1 MKTKRENPLK
11 VLFSFSGEARGKM
24 TGSVILAFIGE
35 MFGMAPYFVVTLLAK
50 ELYEG
55 TATVERAAVMAVTA
69 AVCMCLRAWLTGLS
83 SMRSHTVSFTI
94 LKNIRCA
101 LADKMAKVPMG
112 VMLETPSGT
121 FKTLMV
127 DNVGRLE
134 DIIAHMVPE
143 LPSNLAGPVFSII
156 LVFVLDWRMGL
167 AAFITVPLSLVFA
180 VCMMRGYKEKMAV
193 YLRSGNE
200 MNAALVEYV
209 GGIQVIKAFG
219 QGSKSFGEF
228 SRSVNFFHDSTLA
241 WWRQSWF
248 WMAGFKAVLPSTLL
262 GTLPVGAWLYMQ
274 GTLEL
279 PLFLACIIIPFG
291 FMAGLIKFG
300 FALGQ
305 LSYMAPNLDPIQDF
319 LATPEQRRPEKPVKL
334 GERSFRFD
342 RVCFSYD
349 GKKEVLHDVSFTAR
363 TGQITAIVGP
373 SGSGKSTIAKLMAG
387 FWDATGGTVSFGGQ
401 DIQNIPFDQLMGEI
415 SYVAQDNFLFDRSI
429 RENIRM
435 GDPSATDAEVEAAAR
450 AANCHDFIMNLEQG
464 YDTLAGD
471 AGDRLSRRRAPAH
484 YHRPGH
490 AQKGVRHHPGR
501 GNRLR

>member
-209 GGIQVIKAFG
+209 GGIPG
-219 QGSKSFGEF
+219 HQGVRAGEQEL
-228 SRSVNFFHDSTLA
+228 RGV
-241 WWRQSWF
+241 
-248 WMAGFKAVLPSTLL
+248 
-262 GTLPVGAWLYMQ
+262 LPVGKLFPRQHPGLVAAELVLDGGLQGGAPLHFTGHAARGSVALYAGHAGSCPCSWPASSSPSALWPGSSNSALPWGSFPTWLP
-274 GTLEL
+274 TWT
-279 PLFLACIIIPFG
+279 PFRT
-291 FMAGLIKFG
+291 FSPRRSSAGL
-300 FALGQ
+300 
-305 LSYMAPNLDPIQDF
+305 
-319 LATPEQRRPEKPVKL
+319 
-334 GERSFRFD
+334 
-342 RVCFSYD
+342 
-349 GKKEVLHDVSFTAR
+349 
-363 TGQITAIVGP
+363 
-373 SGSGKSTIAKLMAG
+373 KS
-387 FWDATGGTVSFGGQ
+387 
-401 DIQNIPFDQLMGEI
+401 
-415 SYVAQDNFLFDRSI
+415 R
-429 RENIRM
+429 
-435 GDPSATDAEVEAAAR
+435 
-450 AANCHDFIMNLEQG
+450 
-464 YDTLAGD
+464 
-471 AGDRLSRRRAPAH
+471 
-484 YHRPGH
+484 
-490 AQKGVRHHPGR
+490 
-501 GNRLR
+501 

>member
-228 SRSVNFFHDSTLA
+228 SRSVNFSTTA
-241 WWRQSWF
+241 PWPGGGRAGSGWRASRRCSPPLYWARCPWERGSICRARWSCPCSWPASSSPSAL
-248 WMAGFKAVLPSTLL
+248 WPGSSNSALPWGSFPTW
-262 GTLPVGAWLYMQ
+262 LPTW
-274 GTLEL
+274 T
-279 PLFLACIIIPFG
+279 PFRT
-291 FMAGLIKFG
+291 FSPRRSSAGL
-300 FALGQ
+300 
-305 LSYMAPNLDPIQDF
+305 
-319 LATPEQRRPEKPVKL
+319 
-334 GERSFRFD
+334 
-342 RVCFSYD
+342 
-349 GKKEVLHDVSFTAR
+349 
-363 TGQITAIVGP
+363 
-373 SGSGKSTIAKLMAG
+373 KS
-387 FWDATGGTVSFGGQ
+387 
-401 DIQNIPFDQLMGEI
+401 
-415 SYVAQDNFLFDRSI
+415 R
-429 RENIRM
+429 
-435 GDPSATDAEVEAAAR
+435 
-450 AANCHDFIMNLEQG
+450 
-464 YDTLAGD
+464 
-471 AGDRLSRRRAPAH
+471 
-484 YHRPGH
+484 
-490 AQKGVRHHPGR
+490 
-501 GNRLR
+501 

>member
-228 SRSVNFFHDSTLA
+228 SRSVNFFHDSTLD
-241 WWRQSWF
+241 
-248 WMAGFKAVLPSTLL
+248 GGL
-262 GTLPVGAWLYMQ
+262 Q
-274 GTLEL
+274 GSA
-279 PLFLACIIIPFG
+279 PL
-291 FMAGLIKFG
+291 
-300 FALGQ
+300 
-305 LSYMAPNLDPIQDF
+305 
-319 LATPEQRRPEKPVKL
+319 
-334 GERSFRFD
+334 
-342 RVCFSYD
+342 
-349 GKKEVLHDVSFTAR
+349 HFT
-363 TGQITAIVGP
+363 GH
-373 SGSGKSTIAKLMAG
+373 
-387 FWDATGGTVSFGGQ
+387 
-401 DIQNIPFDQLMGEI
+401 
-415 SYVAQDNFLFDRSI
+415 
-429 RENIRM
+429 
-435 GDPSATDAEVEAAAR
+435 AAR
-450 AANCHDFIMNLEQG
+450 GGVALYAGHAGTASVPGLHHHPLRLYGRAHQIRLCPGAAFLHGSQPGPHSGLPRH
-464 YDTLAGD
+464 AG
-471 AGDRLSRRRAPAH
+471 AAPA
-484 YHRPGH
+484 
-490 AQKGVRHHPGR
+490 
-501 GNRLR
+501 

>member
-228 SRSVNFFHDSTLA
+228 SRSVNFFHDSL
-241 WWRQSWF
+241 
-248 WMAGFKAVLPSTLL
+248 
-262 GTLPVGAWLYMQ
+262 
-274 GTLEL
+274 
-279 PLFLACIIIPFG
+279 
-291 FMAGLIKFG
+291 
-300 FALGQ
+300 
-305 LSYMAPNLDPIQDF
+305 
-319 LATPEQRRPEKPVKL
+319 
-334 GERSFRFD
+334 RSR
-342 RVCFSYD
+342 
-349 GKKEVLHDVSFTAR
+349 LHH
-363 TGQITAIVGP
+363 
-373 SGSGKSTIAKLMAG
+373 
-387 FWDATGGTVSFGGQ
+387 
-401 DIQNIPFDQLMGEI
+401 
-415 SYVAQDNFLFDRSI
+415 
-429 RENIRM
+429 RE
-435 GDPSATDAEVEAAAR
+435 
-450 AANCHDFIMNLEQG
+450 
-464 YDTLAGD
+464 
-471 AGDRLSRRRAPAH
+471 
-484 YHRPGH
+484 
-490 AQKGVRHHPGR
+490 
-501 GNRLR
+501 

>member
-55 TATVERAAVMAVTA
+55 TGHGGTGGRVMAVTA

-167 AAFITVPLSLVFA
+167 AAS
-180 VCMMRGYKEKMAV
+180 
-193 YLRSGNE
+193 
-200 MNAALVEYV
+200 
-209 GGIQVIKAFG
+209 
-219 QGSKSFGEF
+219 
-228 SRSVNFFHDSTLA
+228 
-241 WWRQSWF
+241 
-248 WMAGFKAVLPSTLL
+248 LPS
-262 GTLPVGAWLYMQ
+262 P
-274 GTLEL
+274 
-279 PLFLACIIIPFG
+279 
-291 FMAGLIKFG
+291 
-300 FALGQ
+300 
-305 LSYMAPNLDPIQDF
+305 
-319 LATPEQRRPEKPVKL
+319 
-334 GERSFRFD
+334 
-342 RVCFSYD
+342 
-349 GKKEVLHDVSFTAR
+349 
-363 TGQITAIVGP
+363 
-373 SGSGKSTIAKLMAG
+373 
-387 FWDATGGTVSFGGQ
+387 
-401 DIQNIPFDQLMGEI
+401 
-415 SYVAQDNFLFDRSI
+415 
-429 RENIRM
+429 
-435 GDPSATDAEVEAAAR
+435 
-450 AANCHDFIMNLEQG
+450 
-464 YDTLAGD
+464 
-471 AGDRLSRRRAPAH
+471 
-484 YHRPGH
+484 
-490 AQKGVRHHPGR
+490 
-501 GNRLR
+501 

>member
-167 AAFITVPLSLVFA
+167 AAFITVPLSWCSPCA
-180 VCMMRGYKEKMAV
+180 
-193 YLRSGNE
+193 
-200 MNAALVEYV
+200 
-209 GGIQVIKAFG
+209 
-219 QGSKSFGEF
+219 
-228 SRSVNFFHDSTLA
+228 
-241 WWRQSWF
+241 
-248 WMAGFKAVLPSTLL
+248 
-262 GTLPVGAWLYMQ
+262 
-274 GTLEL
+274 
-279 PLFLACIIIPFG
+279 
-291 FMAGLIKFG
+291 
-300 FALGQ
+300 
-305 LSYMAPNLDPIQDF
+305 
-319 LATPEQRRPEKPVKL
+319 
-334 GERSFRFD
+334 
-342 RVCFSYD
+342 
-349 GKKEVLHDVSFTAR
+349 
-363 TGQITAIVGP
+363 
-373 SGSGKSTIAKLMAG
+373 
-387 FWDATGGTVSFGGQ
+387 
-401 DIQNIPFDQLMGEI
+401 
-415 SYVAQDNFLFDRSI
+415 
-429 RENIRM
+429 
-435 GDPSATDAEVEAAAR
+435 
-450 AANCHDFIMNLEQG
+450 
-464 YDTLAGD
+464 
-471 AGDRLSRRRAPAH
+471 
-484 YHRPGH
+484 
-490 AQKGVRHHPGR
+490 
-501 GNRLR
+501 